1 MFIPIYFMVIMWN
14 NAQLFSRAKLNTT
27 LAPPSPRQHR
37 FTNTTSHHAE
47 NTRMRQSQQRDSSIA
62 ILGGMATVFM
72 ACHSLRFFLTL
83 YTQAFVDH
91 NIKCLRDG
99 HVVEETIY
107 PNWLWP
113 LSSLSHLFLT
123 LNSSANFILYCVLGS
138 TFRATLAKEF
148 QRIFRK
154 PSISGDNQ
162 STGPLRGIFFCFPI
176 NN

>member
-1 MFIPIYFMVIMWN
+1 MVMIWN
-14 NAQLFSRAKLNTT
+14 NSQLFSRAKLNITS
-27 LAPPSPRQHR
+27 APPSPRQHK
-37 FTNTTSHHAE
+37 FTNTTSHHTE
-47 NTRMRQSQQRDSSIA
+47 NTRISQSQQRDSSIA
-62 ILGGMATVFM
+62 ILAGMAIVFM

-91 NIKCLRDG
+91 NIKCHRDG
-99 HVVEETIY
+99 HVVEETTY

-154 PSISGDNQ
+154 PSISGDNH
-162 STGPLRGIFFCFPI
+162 STSHLRGKIFLLS
-176 NN
+176 NE